1 MLPNYALTDLI
12 KAALAED
19 VGAGDITTSAVL
31 AGGETGT
38 AAATAKEGFVLSGVA
53 VFGAVFLTFDPT
65 LVFTP
70 RGRDGDW
77 IPKGAVI
84 AEISGSLASILTAER
99 VALNLLQRM
108 CGIATMTRRFVDEA
122 AGTKAR
128 IIDTRKT
135 APGLRALDKSAVL
148 AGGGANHRF
157 ALYDGVLI
165 KDNHIAAAGGITAAV
180 ARARGRIP
188 HTLKIEVEVK
198 NAGELTEAL
207 QAGADLILLDNMDIA
222 GLAEAVKI
230 TAGRVPLEASGN
242 MTPERIRAVA
252 QTGVDFISV
261 GALTHSVQ
269 ASDISLNITETTG
282 GAVSGY
288 DDKEVLQGNAAA
300 GNAAENDRE
309 KQDDAGCA
317 APVPVLDI
325 SLLKARLRGFTIG
338 SPLHYFE
345 SVDST
350 NALALKFA
358 SEDAPE
364 GTVVLADRQTAGR
377 GRLGRAWQSPAGRNL
392 YFSIILRP
400 EGAASWLQME
410 MAKAA
415 QVTFLAGVAAA
426 ETLRAFCPDGVAI
439 KWPNDVL
446 IHGKKAC
453 GILSEMRAGK
463 GEVALVVGVGI
474 NVNIRKDDFSV
485 EHRETAT
492 SLFEETGRE
501 LAREDVLCDFCAH
514 FQYWR
519 GVFLKDGFEPIRR
532 AWLHRTDM
540 VGKNVRVLFGNEIK
554 EGAVSGIDDDGALLL
569 AASGGGVERIIAG
582 DATVM
587 KG

>member
-19 VGAGDITTSAVL
+19 VGADDITTSAVL

-38 AAATAKEGFVLSGVA
+38 AAATAKEGFVLSGVD

-65 LVFTP
+65 LIFMP

-108 CGIATMTRRFVDEA
+108 CGIATMTRRFVEGA

-148 AGGGANHRF
+148 AGGGFNHRF

-180 ARARGRIP
+180 RRARGRIP

-198 NAGELTEAL
+198 NSAELEEAL
-207 QAGADLILLDNMDIA
+207 QAGADLILLDNMDIP

-242 MTPERIRAVA
+242 MTLERIPTVA

-269 ASDISLNITETTG
+269 AADISLNITETTG
-282 GAVSGY
+282 DSGWMGE
-288 DDKEVLQGNAAA
+288 DREASQGDAPSGNAEENIPEKHDDGTLQA
-300 GNAAENDRE
+300 GEE
-309 KQDDAGCA
+309 
-317 APVPVLDI
+317 LDI
-325 SLLKARLRGFTIG
+325 SLLKARLRGFKIG

-350 NALALKFA
+350 NALALKLA

-377 GRLGRAWQSPAGRNL
+377 GRLGRVWQSPAGKNL

-400 EGAASWLQME
+400 QIG

-415 QVTFLAGVAAA
+415 QVTFLAGVAA
-426 ETLRAFCPDGVAI
+426 EESLRAFCPDGVEI

-446 IHGKKAC
+446 INGKKAC
-453 GILSEMRAGK
+453 GILSEMRAAK
-463 GEVALVVGVGI
+463 GGMELVLGVGI
-474 NVNIRKDDFSV
+474 NVNIPKDDFAV
-485 EHRETAT
+485 EHRDIAT
-492 SLFEETGRE
+492 SLFEETGRKQS
-501 LAREDVLCDFCAH
+501 REDVLCDFCVH
-514 FQYWR
+514 FQYWQ

-532 AWLHRTDM
+532 AWLHRTRM
-540 VGKNVRVLFGNEIK
+540 VGKNVRVLFGKEVK

-569 AASGGGVERIIAG
+569 AVSGGGVERIIAG
-582 DATVM
+582 DATIM